1 MNLKEQTGQT
11 GLTGTD
17 RTAWATEVDGTDG
30 TDGTAEADGTG
41 NCATAPDEETAMGSK
56 VK

>member
-11 GLTGTD
+11 GLIGTD
-17 RTAWATEVDGTDG
+17 RTAWATEVDGADG
-30 TDGTAEADGTG
+30 TAWTAEADRTD
-41 NCATAPDEETAMGSK
+41 NCATAPDEETAMGSN

>member
-30 TDGTAEADGTG
+30 TAEADRTD
-41 NCATAPDEETAMGSK
+41 NCATAPDEETAMGSN